1 MTFLNTLAVAA
12 LVVTVWVVAGQ
23 VITVQFV
30 AAWDVSALVTI
41 SEDDFIV
48 VCEVDLIYWY
58 NCLIIFRILKKLIL
72 IEIGNQNKGKENL
85 LDQIWFDFLFYFG
98 CCSSWCNSLSC
109 C

>member
-48 VCEVDLIYWY
+48 VCEVGVISWPECY
-58 NCLIIFRILKKLIL
+58 NAPTRKSLLWT
-72 IEIGNQNKGKENL
+72 NL
-85 LDQIWFDFLFYFG
+85 
-98 CCSSWCNSLSC
+98 S
-109 C
+109 